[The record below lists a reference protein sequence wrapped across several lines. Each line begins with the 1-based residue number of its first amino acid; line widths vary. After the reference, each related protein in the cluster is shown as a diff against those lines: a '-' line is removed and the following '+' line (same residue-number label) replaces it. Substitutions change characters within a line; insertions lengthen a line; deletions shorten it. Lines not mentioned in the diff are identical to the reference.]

1 MLAGNASAAR
11 RQHVMST
18 LAGHKVPRA
27 KSGVTA
33 LRSLFYERMGI
44 VGDCLAEREHHFITA
59 CKAVAA

>member
-1 MLAGNASAAR
+1 
-11 RQHVMST
+11 MST